1 MPVLYRTNAQSRMFE
16 ERFVRDSIPYKIIG
30 GVNFYARREIKDLL
44 AYLKTVDNGRDD
56 LAVRR
61 IVNVPKRGIG
71 LTSIN
76 RVQEYAST
84 RECSFYDALRAV
96 DLIPNIG
103 RGQAKLESFVAMIE
117 HFKNDTEDMSVLEL
131 LEEVIKET
139 GYIDAL
145 IHECESEE
153 ATSRI
158 ENIDELRNKIAAY
171 EESCALQNEAPTLGG
186 FLEDVALVA
195 DIDSLDE
202 STDYV
207 V

>member
-1 MPVLYRTNAQSRMFE
+1 
-16 ERFVRDSIPYKIIG
+16 
-30 GVNFYARREIKDLL
+30 
-44 AYLKTVDNGRDD
+44 
-56 LAVRR
+56 
-61 IVNVPKRGIG
+61 
-71 LTSIN
+71 
-76 RVQEYAST
+76 
-84 RECSFYDALRAV
+84 
-96 DLIPNIG
+96 
-103 RGQAKLESFVAMIE
+103 MIE

-131 LEEVIKET
+131 LEEVINET

-207 V
+207 VLMTLHSAKVWNSHMYIWQEWKMDCS